1 MRALVSEE
9 FGGPLTMKEV
19 ATPQIG
25 PYEAL
30 RQGNSLGRNVVAV

>member
-1 MRALVSEE
+1 MRALVVEE
-9 FGGPLTMKEV
+9 FGGPFTIKEL